1 VRWVGATPEG
11 VAQAAWASAMEHVV
25 AATTRLVEALAPVA
39 MVAPA
44 LAQLHERGVLLVERL
59 MYFTGEPPERGVR
72 WLEPGLR
79 LRLHEAPL
87 TIADTL
93 RAQVVRSGEGEAS
106 RRAWIFTSAT
116 LGGDPGLAWFQAQQ
130 GLDSARVLQLPS
142 PFDYARQAAVFIPAV
157 FPKPSDPDHSGRVA
171 ALVAQS
177 SYILGGRTLVLT
189 TSLRAM
195 RHIGKTMRQLLPEG
209 SLLEVLV
216 QGDRSKKELLAR
228 FESLHLTGGPGA
240 VLIATGAFWE
250 GVDLPGV
257 VLQQVVIDK
266 IPFAPPD
273 DPWVEASCQRLEAQ
287 GRNAFQDFQVPMA
300 AMALKQGAGRL
311 IRRESDQGVLVI
323 CDVRLTQMSYGR
335 KLMAALPPFRRLGD
349 EVAYQ
354 QMLLE
359 LTKAST
365 KVSQAFSHP

>member
-1 VRWVGATPEG
+1 
-11 VAQAAWASAMEHVV
+11 
-25 AATTRLVEALAPVA
+25 
-39 MVAPA
+39 
-44 LAQLHERGVLLVERL
+44 
-59 MYFTGEPPERGVR
+59 
-72 WLEPGLR
+72 
-79 LRLHEAPL
+79 
-87 TIADTL
+87 
-93 RAQVVRSGEGEAS
+93 
-106 RRAWIFTSAT
+106 
-116 LGGDPGLAWFQAQQ
+116 
-130 GLDSARVLQLPS
+130 LQLPS

-216 QGDRSKKELLAR
+216 QGDLSKKELLAR
-228 FESLHLTGGPGA
+228 FESLHLPGGPGA

-365 KVSQAFSHP
+365 KVSQAFSRP